1 MSRKNRISI
10 KMGYSTDNATYEE
23 AKDSAWRE
31 SARGSIVL
39 TGVVESYDGTTKIAY
54 IKHRSGEIVK
64 ALNLSGVGLSGGD
77 DVSYMLD
84 DTGDYAVLGK
94 KP

>member
-1 MSRKNRISI
+1 MRRKNKVSI
-10 KMGYSTDNATYEE
+10 AMGYTTDNPNEDVGR
-23 AKDSAWRE
+23 DSWWKE
-31 SARGSIVL
+31 SARGSVVL

-54 IKHRSGEIVK
+54 IIHRAGEIVK
-64 ALNLSGVGLSGGD
+64 ALNLSGVSVTAGD

-84 DTGDYAVLGK
+84 DTGDYAILGK